1 MLRVCDQVSTP
12 FKEHGHA
19 WEGRVTLHNN
29 DAQVAVGPELC
40 SFYDEG
46 RRNAGIERL
55 ALVEFEALAV
65 NLRRLRGILS
75 KFV

>member
-1 MLRVCDQVSTP
+1 MHGRAELLCITMMLKSQSVRSC
-12 FKEHGHA
+12 
-19 WEGRVTLHNN
+19 
-29 DAQVAVGPELC
+29 VAFTTRGGGTPEL
-40 SFYDEG
+40 
-46 RRNAGIERL
+46 NAW